1 MKGMRYLRSF
11 LNLILDSCL
20 AWFTPGWRRRGRDTA
35 SALSRYL
42 HHFRPRI
49 QPERLAEL
57 TGWQKELREA
67 LFCWNRAET
76 ERLTLTITT
85 SCESLPGFTRPWFVE
100 MAESFF
106 VIMVVFL
113 GIRTYYAQPFRI
125 PTGSMQPSLNGI
137 IVHPVEEIPSAP
149 KRWWDALTLGSSYVE
164 EVASYPKSIVGIQQ
178 RQKWLLFTETV
189 LTFDDHST
197 ISIPSAQ
204 GAVLQYL
211 REQGKLVNGLSGA
224 HFVPY
229 RAGETIIRARVD
241 AGDMVIVNRM
251 AYHFRRPQRG
261 ETFVFDTRGLRTGG
275 SAASHRMQD
284 QDGGT
289 HYIKRLCGLP
299 GDRLRIQDPVLMVNV
314 RPATE
319 STIAR
324 VAAGE
329 PPFNREGYQAL
340 SALTHPGAFLTD
352 GREVSLRRD
361 TRQVNLNE
369 YVALGDNTTNSLDS
383 RYWGPVHQFNII
395 GPAAFSLWPFTPP
408 WGLID

>member
-1 MKGMRYLRSF
+1 MRYLRSF

-20 AWFTPGWRRRGRDTA
+20 AWFTPSWRRRGHEVA
-35 SALSRYL
+35 SSLNRYL
-42 HHFRPRI
+42 NHFRPRLP
-49 QPERLAEL
+49 QERREEL
-57 TGWQKELREA
+57 EHRLKELREA
-67 LFCWNRAET
+67 LHRWDKENT
-76 ERLTLTITT
+76 ERLALAITT
-85 SCESLPGFTRPWFVE
+85 SCESLPGFKRSAIVE

-137 IVHPVEEIPSAP
+137 IIHPVEEIPSAP

-164 EVASYPKSIVGIQQ
+164 EIAAYPKSIVGIQQ
-178 RQKWLLFTETV
+178 RQKWLLFTETI

-197 ISIPSAQ
+197 VSIPSAQ

-211 REQGKLVNGLSGA
+211 RERGKLVSGRGGA
-224 HFVPY
+224 RFTPY
-229 RAGETIIRARVD
+229 SAGEPIIRARVD
-241 AGDMVIVNRM
+241 AGDMVIVNRVS
-251 AYHFRRPQRG
+251 YHFRRPQRG
-261 ETFVFDTRGLRTGG
+261 ETFVFDTRGLQTGG
-275 SAASHRMQD
+275 ASTSPRMQD

-299 GDRLRIQDPVLMVNV
+299 GDQLLIRDPALMVNGQ
-314 RPATE
+314 PAQE
-319 STIAR
+319 SAIAR

-329 PPFNREGYQAL
+329 APFNREGYQAL
-340 SALTHPGAFLTD
+340 SGLTHPGAYLTV
-352 GREVSLRRD
+352 GKEVHLRNGD
-361 TRQVNLNE
+361 LEPNLNE

-395 GPAAFSLWPFTPP
+395 GPAAFSLWPFTRH